1 MARLAWRGV
10 LLLGVAAGE
19 DIRHYNPLNI
29 AAERLLTAS
38 LSPLP
43 RIPASPTSPWAPLRQ
58 RIFRLL
64 WLAVLISNIG
74 TWMQTV
80 GAQWLLVGLP
90 GAATLVALVQTA
102 DTLPDVLLAFPAG
115 ALADAFDRRRLLII
129 LQLLQVAI
137 GAGLT
142 ALTLTG
148 HMTPALLLAFTLALG
163 GASAM
168 TVPPYEALIPELV
181 PREQL
186 PSASALGAISI
197 NLARAIGPAIAG
209 LLIARVGVGVVFG
222 INTAAFLLLIGV
234 LLVWRR
240 PIEAAA
246 QAPERFLPALR
257 AGGRYVRYSPITRRI
272 LLRLG
277 LFIGPA
283 TAVWALLPLVATRL
297 LHLGSGGY
305 GLLLGALGCGAV
317 AGALLLPRF
326 SSALT
331 PNRMLA
337 AGSAVYAG
345 AMAVLVLVRHPLPA
359 FLVLLPAGAA
369 WVVIISSMNAMIQLF
384 LPGWVRARGLA
395 AYQIVLFGSQAAA
408 ALVWGLVAGL
418 AGLVVAFLLAAG
430 LLLLTAA
437 SLRLWPLY
445 DVTGLNRDP
454 SRPWPEPHLG
464 MEPEEDIGPVLVATT
479 YTVAPG
485 RQERFLQAMR
495 DLRLSRLRTG
505 AIRWE
510 LYRDGAFPNRFVEEY
525 TVPSWEEHLRQ
536 HHGRLT
542 GADAEIEA
550 RVDEL
555 ADGPPQSAHLFPAG

>member
-1 MARLAWRGV
+1 M
-10 LLLGVAAGE
+10 
-19 DIRHYNPLNI
+19 
-29 AAERLLTAS
+29 
-38 LSPLP
+38 
-43 RIPASPTSPWAPLRQ
+43 
-58 RIFRLL
+58 
-64 WLAVLISNIG
+64 SNIG

-80 GAQWLLVGLP
+80 GAQWFLVGLP

-137 GAGLT
+137 GTGLT

-148 HMTPALLLAFTLALG
+148 HMTPALLLAFTFALG

-168 TVPPYEALIPELV
+168 TLPPYQALIPELV

-186 PSASALGAISI
+186 ASASALGAISI
-197 NLARAIGPAIAG
+197 NLARAIGPALAG

-234 LLVWRR
+234 LLVWHR
-240 PIEAAA
+240 PLEAAA
-246 QAPERFLPALR
+246 QSPERFLPALR
-257 AGGRYVRYSPITRRI
+257 AGGRYVKYSPITRRI

-277 LFIGPA
+277 LFIVPA

-305 GLLLGALGCGAV
+305 GLLLGALGGGAV

-326 SSALT
+326 NSNLT
-331 PNRMLA
+331 PNGMLA
-337 AGSAVYAG
+337 AASAVYAG

-369 WVVIISSMNAMIQLF
+369 WVVVISSMNAMIQLF

-408 ALVWGLVAGL
+408 ALVWGLL
-418 AGLVVAFLLAAG
+418 AGSFGLVIAFLLAAG
-430 LLLLTAA
+430 LLLLTAV

-445 DVTGLNRDP
+445 DISGLNRDP
-454 SRPWPEPHLG
+454 SQPWPEPQLG

-479 YTVAPG
+479 YTVAPE

-510 LYRDGAFPNRFVEEY
+510 LYRDGSFPNRFVEEY

-536 HHGRLT
+536 HHDRLT
-542 GADAEIEA
+542 G
-550 RVDEL
+550 RRRRNR
-555 ADGPPQSAHLFPAG
+555 SASG

>member
-479 YTVAPG
+479 YT
-485 RQERFLQAMR
+485 
-495 DLRLSRLRTG
+495 
-505 AIRWE
+505 
-510 LYRDGAFPNRFVEEY
+510 
-525 TVPSWEEHLRQ
+525 
-536 HHGRLT
+536 
-542 GADAEIEA
+542 
-550 RVDEL
+550 
-555 ADGPPQSAHLFPAG
+555 

>member
-1 MARLAWRGV
+1 M
-10 LLLGVAAGE
+10 
-19 DIRHYNPLNI
+19 
-29 AAERLLTAS
+29 
-38 LSPLP
+38 
-43 RIPASPTSPWAPLRQ
+43 
-58 RIFRLL
+58 
-64 WLAVLISNIG
+64 SNIG

-80 GAQWLLVGLP
+80 GAQWFLVGLP

-137 GAGLT
+137 GTGLT

-148 HMTPALLLAFTLALG
+148 HMTPALLLAFTFALG

-168 TVPPYEALIPELV
+168 TLPPYQALIPELV

-197 NLARAIGPAIAG
+197 NLARAIGPALAG

-222 INTAAFLLLIGV
+222 INTLAFLLLIGV

-277 LFIGPA
+277 LFIVPA

-305 GLLLGALGCGAV
+305 GLLLGALGGGAV

-326 SSALT
+326 NSNLT
-331 PNRMLA
+331 PNGMLA
-337 AGSAVYAG
+337 AASAVYAG
-345 AMAVLVLVRHPLPA
+345 AMAVLGAGATSAPGLPGVAAGGSGMGGGDLQHERHDSAVPSGLGAGARPCGIPDRALWLASGGGTGVGTARRLGWIGHSVSAGRGPVTVDRRVSAALALVRH
-359 FLVLLPAGAA
+359 
-369 WVVIISSMNAMIQLF
+369 
-384 LPGWVRARGLA
+384 
-395 AYQIVLFGSQAAA
+395 
-408 ALVWGLVAGL
+408 
-418 AGLVVAFLLAAG
+418 
-430 LLLLTAA
+430 
-437 SLRLWPLY
+437 LRIE
-445 DVTGLNRDP
+445 
-454 SRPWPEPHLG
+454 SRC
-464 MEPEEDIGPVLVATT
+464 VAT
-479 YTVAPG
+479 VA
-485 RQERFLQAMR
+485 
-495 DLRLSRLRTG
+495 
-505 AIRWE
+505 
-510 LYRDGAFPNRFVEEY
+510 
-525 TVPSWEEHLRQ
+525 
-536 HHGRLT
+536 
-542 GADAEIEA
+542 
-550 RVDEL
+550 
-555 ADGPPQSAHLFPAG
+555 